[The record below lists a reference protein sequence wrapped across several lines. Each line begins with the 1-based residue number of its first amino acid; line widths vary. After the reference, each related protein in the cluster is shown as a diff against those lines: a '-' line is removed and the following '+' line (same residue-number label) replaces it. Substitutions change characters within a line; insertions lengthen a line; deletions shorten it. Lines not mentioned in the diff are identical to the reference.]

1 MPFCVSVCVVFL
13 SFSLAF
19 NCGLFISVCAQA
31 NGALKISTRL
41 FEINNN
47 HKRGGGNIDWGW
59 KNWFARSPKC
69 LSPIFY
75 DVVVVVVGQ
84 PPLCLEIKSFFFTK
98 IEKPEIYCHIHTQR
112 TRIMRTTF
120 HGRWNVLERRP
131 WVKTKKP
138 KSERLSSSSPSSPR
152 SSRLCSGPW

>member
-47 HKRGGGNIDWGW
+47 HKRGGGNIDWG
-59 KNWFARSPKC
+59 
-69 LSPIFY
+69 
-75 DVVVVVVGQ
+75 
-84 PPLCLEIKSFFFTK
+84 
-98 IEKPEIYCHIHTQR
+98 
-112 TRIMRTTF
+112 
-120 HGRWNVLERRP
+120 
-131 WVKTKKP
+131 
-138 KSERLSSSSPSSPR
+138 
-152 SSRLCSGPW
+152 